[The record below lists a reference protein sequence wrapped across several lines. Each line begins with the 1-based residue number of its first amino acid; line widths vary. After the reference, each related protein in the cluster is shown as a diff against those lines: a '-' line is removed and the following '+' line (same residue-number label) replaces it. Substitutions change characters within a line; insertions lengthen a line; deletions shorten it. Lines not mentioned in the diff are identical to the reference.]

1 MISRMPRRHGL
12 RRDVRRERQRSCRG
26 QLELDRRHQPDHVDS
41 RSDHVDDGI
50 VDETLKE
57 SFPASSPPSW
67 AAPARID
74 LPKRDHDAT
83 S

>member
-1 MISRMPRRHGL
+1 MCGENGSDPAA
-12 RRDVRRERQRSCRG
+12 DK
-26 QLELDRRHQPDHVDS
+26 LELDRRHQPDHVDS

-57 SFPASSPPSW
+57 SFPASGPPSW